1 MPHRTVPVFV
11 TEGNEHRHPH
21 TAHTETGDTYNIFV
35 IDVKARAGAYGNPD
49 YVSRRMQASVTDAP

>member
-1 MPHRTVPVFV
+1 MFV

-35 IDVKARAGAYGNPD
+35 IDVEARAGAYGNPD
-49 YVSRRMQASVTDAP
+49 YVSRRMQASLTDAP